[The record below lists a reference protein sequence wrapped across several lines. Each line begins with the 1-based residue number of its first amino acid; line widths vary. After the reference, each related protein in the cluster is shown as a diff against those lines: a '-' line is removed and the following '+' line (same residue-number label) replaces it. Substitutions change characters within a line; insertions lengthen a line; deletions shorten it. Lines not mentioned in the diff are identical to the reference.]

1 MLRRSLKKPCKLV
14 IAFDNFGSHFIIRLS
29 FYGEATMKKSYYIY
43 DSPNGCFG
51 AVSKGSR
58 RAERYT
64 SESKAKAALKN
75 EQREGHISWTDFEW
89 VE

>member
-1 MLRRSLKKPCKLV
+1 
-14 IAFDNFGSHFIIRLS
+14 
-29 FYGEATMKKSYYIY
+29 MKKSYYIY

-64 SESKAKAALKN
+64 SESKAKAALRN
-75 EQREGHISWTDFEW
+75 EQREGHLSWTDFEW